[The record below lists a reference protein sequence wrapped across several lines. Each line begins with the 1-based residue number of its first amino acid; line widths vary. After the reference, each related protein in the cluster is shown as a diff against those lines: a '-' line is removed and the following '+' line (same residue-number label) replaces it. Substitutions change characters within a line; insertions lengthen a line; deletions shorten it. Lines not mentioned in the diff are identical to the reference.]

1 VNSVLKIPITNYQL
15 PITNYQLPIGIK
27 LYESEE
33 VLRTLINASPDII
46 CFKDG
51 QGCWLEA
58 NQAMLKVFQLEG
70 VDYRGKKNSE
80 LVLLT
85 DPFYQEALL
94 TGEASDKIA
103 WQDTTQYRG
112 EEIISTPDG
121 KFRVFDIIKVPIF
134 DASGKRKGLVVLGR
148 DITEHKQAEE
158 KLLKSEA
165 HLAEAQQIAH
175 LGYWEWDIIT
185 GKEQWSKEMFRIL
198 GLPPNTG
205 PFTHETFEEAIH
217 PDDRDAVLL
226 AFEQAIYDDKPYHVE
241 FRVVLPDGT
250 VRYIQAFGKLIRNA
264 AGKPFRLIGTA
275 QNITELKQ
283 VEESLRHTNEQ
294 LQLRI
299 NELAQRSQEISLLS
313 EMGNLLQTCL
323 TVDEAYTVIVRF
335 MGRLFPNTIGML
347 SMLGN
352 SSNTLESVATWGEG
366 SENVIDDSLFAPKDC
381 WALRQSRPYY
391 MADRKTYP
399 QCNHLFSLSA
409 AVYLCIPLI
418 AQGEL
423 LGLLHIA
430 QAEVEPNNL
439 NLAHQRLAE
448 TIAEQIALALANLKL
463 RETLR
468 NQSIRDALTGLYNR
482 RYLEDTLERE
492 FYRADRSHQT
502 VGIIMVDIDHFKQFN
517 DQFGHDAGDSV
528 LQALGSFL
536 NEHIRKG
543 DIACR
548 YGGEEFTLIL
558 PGASIEVVQKRA
570 EFLRNKVKHLS
581 VFHRNLNL
589 GSITLS
595 IGVAT
600 FPQHGSGFEEV
611 IRAADTALYHAKK
624 LGRDKV
630 VVAK

>member
-1 VNSVLKIPITNYQL
+1 
-15 PITNYQLPIGIK
+15 

-70 VDYRGKKNSE
+70 IDYRGKKNSE
-80 LVLLT
+80 LASLT

-94 TGEASDKIA
+94 SCEASDKIA

-112 EEIISTPDG
+112 EESIPTPDG

-134 DASGKRKGLVVLGR
+134 DAAGKRKGLVVLGR
-148 DITEHKQAEE
+148 DITKHKQAEE

-165 HLAEAQQIAH
+165 RLAEAQQIAH

-185 GKEQWSKEMFRIL
+185 GEEQWSKEMFRIL

-226 AFEQAIYDDKPYHVE
+226 AFEQAIYDEKPYHVE
-241 FRVVLPDGT
+241 FRVVLPGGT

-347 SMLGN
+347 SMFGN
-352 SSNTLESVATWGEG
+352 SSNTLESVATWGECA
-366 SENVIDDSLFAPKDC
+366 ENVIDECLFAPKDC

-399 QCNHLFSLSA
+399 LCNHLFSLSA
-409 AVYLCIPLI
+409 TVYLCVPLI

-430 QAEVEPNNL
+430 QTKVEPNNL

-463 RETLR
+463 RDTLR

-492 FYRADRSHQT
+492 FYRADRNHQT

-517 DQFGHDAGDSV
+517 DRFGHDAGDIV
-528 LQALGSFL
+528 LQALGNFL

-581 VFHRNLNL
+581 VFHRNKNL
-589 GSITLS
+589 GPITLS

-600 FPQHGSGFEEV
+600 FPQHGSGFDEV

>member
-1 VNSVLKIPITNYQL
+1 
-15 PITNYQLPIGIK
+15 
-27 LYESEE
+27 
-33 VLRTLINASPDII
+33 
-46 CFKDG
+46 
-51 QGCWLEA
+51 
-58 NQAMLKVFQLEG
+58 
-70 VDYRGKKNSE
+70 
-80 LVLLT
+80 
-85 DPFYQEALL
+85 
-94 TGEASDKIA
+94 
-103 WQDTTQYRG
+103 
-112 EEIISTPDG
+112 
-121 KFRVFDIIKVPIF
+121 
-134 DASGKRKGLVVLGR
+134 
-148 DITEHKQAEE
+148 
-158 KLLKSEA
+158 
-165 HLAEAQQIAH
+165 
-175 LGYWEWDIIT
+175 
-185 GKEQWSKEMFRIL
+185 
-198 GLPPNTG
+198 
-205 PFTHETFEEAIH
+205 
-217 PDDRDAVLL
+217 
-226 AFEQAIYDDKPYHVE
+226 
-241 FRVVLPDGT
+241 
-250 VRYIQAFGKLIRNA
+250 
-264 AGKPFRLIGTA
+264 
-275 QNITELKQ
+275 
-283 VEESLRHTNEQ
+283 
-294 LQLRI
+294 
-299 NELAQRSQEISLLS
+299 
-313 EMGNLLQTCL
+313 
-323 TVDEAYTVIVRF
+323 
-335 MGRLFPNTIGML
+335 
-347 SMLGN
+347 
-352 SSNTLESVATWGEG
+352 
-366 SENVIDDSLFAPKDC
+366 
-381 WALRQSRPYY
+381 

-581 VFHRNLNL
+581 VFPRRFTMPK
-589 GSITLS
+589 S
-595 IGVAT
+595 
-600 FPQHGSGFEEV
+600 
-611 IRAADTALYHAKK
+611 
-624 LGRDKV
+624 
-630 VVAK
+630 